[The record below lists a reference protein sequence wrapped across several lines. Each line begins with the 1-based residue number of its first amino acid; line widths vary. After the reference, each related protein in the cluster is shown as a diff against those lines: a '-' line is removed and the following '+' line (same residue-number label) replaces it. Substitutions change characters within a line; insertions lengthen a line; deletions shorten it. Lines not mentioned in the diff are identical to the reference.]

1 MDESAEIGLAAVLEA
16 LSPYAD
22 DLMLVGGWVPYLYA
36 RNLEA
41 SQWAGLLTRD
51 IDLAVPRRLV
61 VRGQTIDA
69 LLKEID
75 LEDAFRSVDRPPL
88 VKYVG
93 SIAGTVVEVEFL
105 TTEKGNREGVKVVQS
120 GLHATALHYVDVLLD
135 HPFRMNVSLAG
146 RLVQV
151 VVPSP
156 AAFLLQK
163 GLVFPRRRMRDKK
176 AKDLYCVF
184 DVWRSCTPWR
194 SWIIEQ
200 LGESIRAEKPQ
211 YLAKCADNLARH
223 CSDVSGDGVRML
235 AEQRPP
241 TVLAEMDD
249 DQFSQYAWG
258 VMEEVRRLLTGK

>member
-1 MDESAEIGLAAVLEA
+1 MDESAELGLAAVLDA
-16 LSPYAD
+16 LNPYSD

-41 SQWAGLLTRD
+41 SPWAGLLTTD

-61 VRGQTIDA
+61 VRGQTVDA
-69 LLKEID
+69 LMKGID
-75 LEDAFRSVDRPPL
+75 FEDAFRSVDQPPL

-93 SIAGTVVEVEFL
+93 SIAGADVEVEFL
-105 TTEKGNREGVKVVQS
+105 TTEQGNREGVKVVQS
-120 GLHATALHYVDVLLD
+120 GLHATALHYVDVLLE
-135 HPFRMNVSLAG
+135 HPFRIDVALAG

-151 VVPSP
+151 AVPSP

-163 GLVFPRRRMRDKK
+163 GLVFPRRKIRDKK

-184 DVWRSCTPWR
+184 DVWHSCTPWR

-200 LGESIRAEKPQ
+200 LGESMRAEKPQ
-211 YLAKCADNLARH
+211 YLAKCAGNLARY
-223 CSDVSGDGVRML
+223 CSDVSGDGIRML
-235 AEQRPP
+235 VEQRPA
-241 TVLAEMDD
+241 TLLSEMDD

-258 VMEEVRRLLTGK
+258 MMEEVQQLLTG